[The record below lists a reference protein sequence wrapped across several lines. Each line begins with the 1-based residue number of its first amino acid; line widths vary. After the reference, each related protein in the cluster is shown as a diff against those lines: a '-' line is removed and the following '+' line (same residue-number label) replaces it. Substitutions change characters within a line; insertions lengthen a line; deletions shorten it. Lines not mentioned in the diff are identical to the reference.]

1 MVRKERM
8 NQEARSERSR
18 AQILEAA
25 LRLFSSRG
33 YHGTSMRDI
42 AREAKVSTG
51 NVYHQFPD
59 KESLFKTLLD
69 QYWAAIES
77 PEFPFNRALA
87 AGAFPDDLAALA
99 RAARESVEQYRDY
112 VSLIYVDVVEFD
124 GSHIR
129 KFYSDMARRFEVF
142 LAQHRDRIALDR
154 LREGVHPLP
163 AIMVASRFFLQYF
176 AVEIL
181 FGVPNHFGRDTET
194 ALRQI
199 VDILEFGMLKPELA
213 SGAAR
218 RRPAPER
225 HEAAVATD
233 GEPAW
238 AAPEGSG
245 PAGGAEGPTGRGG
258 GERPAS
264 NEEARAPAP
273 RRGERLAPPGAS
285 LPAPGDPA
293 SLAGSLA
300 GESVLHDVGEP
311 AGEAAPSG
319 SEREAAAASPD
330 RSGTGEQG
338 RPALPERLP

>member
-1 MVRKERM
+1 VVRKARM

-69 QYWAAIES
+69 QYWTALDS
-77 PEFPFNRALA
+77 PEFPFNKALA

-218 RRPAPER
+218 PSPVPER
-225 HEAAVATD
+225 GGAMAAAD
-233 GEPAW
+233 GERSGP
-238 AAPEGSG
+238 APEGSG
-245 PAGGAEGPTGRGG
+245 PASPDGGP
-258 GERPAS
+258 
-264 NEEARAPAP
+264 
-273 RRGERLAPPGAS
+273 
-285 LPAPGDPA
+285 
-293 SLAGSLA
+293 
-300 GESVLHDVGEP
+300 V
-311 AGEAAPSG
+311 AGEAAWFASSEDARGSGGRRAERPDAPGAGLLAPGADLQGGPPPGEPAPHDVGKPTGERAPGG
-319 SEREAAAASPD
+319 SEHGAAAAPPD

-338 RPALPERLP
+338 RPPVPGRPG

>member
-1 MVRKERM
+1 VTAGQRSQETKVPAKAAGRATNRRREEGDVVRRSERM

-69 QYWAAIES
+69 QYWAALDS
-77 PEFPFNRALA
+77 PEFPFNKALA
-87 AGAFPDDLAALA
+87 AGAFPDDLASLA

-142 LAQHRDRIALDR
+142 LAQHRDRIGLDR

-194 ALRQI
+194 ALQQI

-213 SGAAR
+213 SEAAR
-218 RRPAPER
+218 RRSALERHGAPVTPEGAALAPNPPGPAP
-225 HEAAVATD
+225 TD
-233 GEPAW
+233 
-238 AAPEGSG
+238 AAP
-245 PAGGAEGPTGRGG
+245 A
-258 GERPAS
+258 
-264 NEEARAPAP
+264 
-273 RRGERLAPPGAS
+273 
-285 LPAPGDPA
+285 APGDAERAP
-293 SLAGSLA
+293 
-300 GESVLHDVGEP
+300 ETEDVGRISRDCAQEP
-311 AGEAAPSG
+311 PVPGNVEERTPAEAGDPVPEGAERAG
-319 SEREAAAASPD
+319 REAEPS
-330 RSGTGEQG
+330 
-338 RPALPERLP
+338 

>member
-1 MVRKERM
+1 MARKARM

-18 AQILEAA
+18 GQILEAA
-25 LRLFSSRG
+25 LRLFSTRG

-59 KESLFKTLLD
+59 KETLFKTLLD
-69 QYWAAIES
+69 QYWAALDS
-77 PEFPFNRALA
+77 PEFPFNKALS

-99 RAARESVEQYRDY
+99 RAARASVEQYRDY

-129 KFYSDMARRFEVF
+129 KFYSDMARRFEAF

-194 ALRQI
+194 ALQQI
-199 VDILEFGMLKPELA
+199 VDILQFGMLKPE
-213 SGAAR
+213 
-218 RRPAPER
+218 
-225 HEAAVATD
+225 
-233 GEPAW
+233 
-238 AAPEGSG
+238 
-245 PAGGAEGPTGRGG
+245 
-258 GERPAS
+258 PAS
-264 NEEARAPAP
+264 PA
-273 RRGERLAPPGAS
+273 APPGAVAERHGGVAAS
-285 LPAPGDPA
+285 AEVRAGVAFEGATPASSVTGPAPRDAAPPAARTGEGSCAPDDMAKGADGGAGDRAAAGDQERRASGLAEGPAPGGAAGPA
-293 SLAGSLA
+293 D
-300 GESVLHDVGEP
+300 EVGRVPP
-311 AGEAAPSG
+311 AASTGRAATVEGEARRP
-319 SEREAAAASPD
+319 AASD
-330 RSGTGEQG
+330 GIV
-338 RPALPERLP
+338 